1 MPLHLVNPDPRY
13 ERVQLVQPTPLGY
26 IHLAAE
32 VEPRLPLL
40 PRSRRKRNLLARLKQ
55 LARQLEQVASVQRVT
70 VYDAIGMP
78 PLERLPGVRE
88 QANSIR
94 VARFDVAVLI
104 ETDSPAAAL
113 DVQREPAYTAL
124 LEALRTPARQVHV
137 LVGHNVRR
145 VGDVDK
151 TRPGTFLF
159 NHFVAADPEVAL
171 ELWDF
176 LAGWYAAET
185 GLDNSTLLAP
195 ADGMA
200 SDYALVNH
208 ARWDAHPLLFFLEQV
223 LKPSFRR
230 FVLANLAANHVI
242 AMPVLYGLA

>member
-1 MPLHLVNPDPRY
+1 
-13 ERVQLVQPTPLGY
+13 
-26 IHLAAE
+26 
-32 VEPRLPLL
+32 LPC
-40 PRSRRKRNLLARLKQ
+40 SRRKRSLLARLKQ
-55 LARQLEQVASVQRVT
+55 LARQFEQVERVQRVT

-88 QANSIR
+88 HADSIR
-94 VARFDVAVLI
+94 VARFDIAVLV

-113 DVQREPAYTAL
+113 EVQREPAFAAL
-124 LEALRTPARQVHV
+124 LEALRRQARQMHI
-137 LVGHNVRR
+137 LVGRNARR

-159 NHFVAADPEVAL
+159 NHFVAPDPEVAL

-176 LAGWYAAET
+176 LAGWYATET
-185 GLDNSTLLAP
+185 GLDNSTLLVP

-208 ARWDAHPLLFFLEQV
+208 ARWDAHPLRVFLEQV

>member
-13 ERVQLVQPTPLGY
+13 NRVRLIEPSPLGY

-32 VEPRLPLL
+32 VEPRFPLL
-40 PRSRRKRNLLARLKQ
+40 PSSHRKRALLGHLKG
-55 LARQLEQVASVQRVT
+55 LARQLEQLEGVQRVT

-88 QANSIR
+88 RADSIR
-94 VARFDVAVLI
+94 VARFDVAVLV
-104 ETDSPAAAL
+104 ETHSPAATV
-113 DVQREPAYTAL
+113 DVQRAPAYASL
-124 LEALRTPARQVHV
+124 LEALQTSARQVHV
-137 LVGHNVRR
+137 LVGRNARR

-159 NHFVAADPEVAL
+159 NHFVASDPAVAL
-171 ELWDF
+171 DLWDY

-185 GLDNSTLLAP
+185 RLDNSTLLVP
-195 ADGMA
+195 TESVA
-200 SDYALVNH
+200 SDYAMVNH
-208 ARWDAHPLLFFLEQV
+208 ARWDAHPLRVFLEQV

-230 FVLANLAANHVI
+230 FVLANLAANNVV
-242 AMPVLYGLA
+242 AMPVLYRLA